1 MSKPAPV
8 LSGVPQGTVLGP
20 LLFLAYI
27 NDINKDL
34 SPGTH
39 IRLFADD
46 SLLYRNILTP
56 EDSAILQRDLNVLQA
71 WEHDNKMEF
80 HPDKCQVLR
89 ITNKKKPIL
98 ETYNIHNTRLST
110 VQSAKYLGVLID
122 SKLSWNTQCSALCK
136 KANSTLAFLQRNLY
150 SCPKGVKERCFNT
163 FVRPTLEYGCS
174 VWDPH
179 KITQIDNLEKIN
191 KRAAR
196 FVTGNYTLAPGNT
209 QKICPP

>member
-1 MSKPAPV
+1 MSLLPDYYFLKKILLKERAFDKVDHEKLLTKLHSLGIDTPHLWIRSFLSNRTQTVLVDGSMSKPAPV

-89 ITNKKKPIL
+89 ITNKKSPSMKPI
-98 ETYNIHNTRLST
+98 TFKTPGYP
-110 VQSAKYLGVLID
+110 
-122 SKLSWNTQCSALCK
+122 
-136 KANSTLAFLQRNLY
+136 
-150 SCPKGVKERCFNT
+150 CPYR
-163 FVRPTLEYGCS
+163 
-174 VWDPH
+174 
-179 KITQIDNLEKIN
+179 
-191 KRAAR
+191 
-196 FVTGNYTLAPGNT
+196 
-209 QKICPP
+209 

>member
-1 MSKPAPV
+1 MTLLDFSKALDKVHHEKLLTKLHSLGIGASLHLWIRSFLSNRTQTVLVDGSMSKPAPV

-27 NDINKDL
+27 NDINEHL

-71 WEHDNKMEF
+71 WEHENKMEF

-89 ITNKKKPIL
+89 ITNKKSPSRKPI
-98 ETYNIHNTRLST
+98 TS
-110 VQSAKYLGVLID
+110 
-122 SKLSWNTQCSALCK
+122 
-136 KANSTLAFLQRNLY
+136 
-150 SCPKGVKERCFNT
+150 
-163 FVRPTLEYGCS
+163 
-174 VWDPH
+174 
-179 KITQIDNLEKIN
+179 ITPD
-191 KRAAR
+191 
-196 FVTGNYTLAPGNT
+196 YP
-209 QKICPP
+209 